1 MQSRWLGLLTF
12 ASSET
17 WSQKGEG
24 KENFP
29 DFMLANISVLLFLR
43 FMCNDIDHMQWL
55 VHLVRV
61 YLLKGMIPE
70 SRI

>member
-1 MQSRWLGLLTF
+1 MESRWLGLLTF

-43 FMCNDIDHMQWL
+43 FMCNDIDHMQ
-55 VHLVRV
+55 
-61 YLLKGMIPE
+61 
-70 SRI
+70 